1 MARPR
6 LPDSHHAL
14 VGGKYRNRSKTVE
27 SQLSAGAPRMPA
39 HLGAEARKEWKRVLP
54 MLLQRDSLTDAD
66 ATVLSL
72 YAETFARWV
81 AAKQEVAER
90 GLTIEVTVLDRN
102 GTPIISRKANPA
114 LRIAENCE
122 RSLRSFLRELGLTPA
137 ARERVVPAKPA
148 EEKEEE
154 STLTR
159 MIRERK
165 EKEGIK

>member
-14 VGGKYRNRSKTVE
+14 TGGKYRNRSKTAE

-39 HLGAEARKEWKRVLP
+39 HLGTEARKEWKRVLP

-81 AAKQEVAER
+81 AAKLEVSQR
-90 GLTIEVTVLDRN
+90 GLTIEVSVLDRN
-102 GTPIISRKANPA
+102 GTPIMSRKANPA

-137 ARERVVPAKPA
+137 ARERVKPAKPP
-148 EEKEEE
+148 EEKEPE
-154 STLTR
+154 SIFAR
-159 MIRERK
+159 MMRESK
-165 EKEGIK
+165 